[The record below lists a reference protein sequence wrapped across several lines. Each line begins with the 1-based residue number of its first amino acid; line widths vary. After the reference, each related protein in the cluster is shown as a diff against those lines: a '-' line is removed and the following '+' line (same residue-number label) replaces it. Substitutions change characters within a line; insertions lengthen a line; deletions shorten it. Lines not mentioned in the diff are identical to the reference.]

1 MTGWRARPHRGDWG
15 ACAAIGRLSSIWPIL
30 TEELAGTR
38 PMLDKPPKVPP
49 AGLDPAL
56 LARFAAIVGEKYAIT
71 DPALQAPYVVEMRD
85 LFHGRTPMVLRPA
98 SVAEV
103 SAIVQL
109 ADETATPI
117 VPQGGNT
124 GLVGGQ
130 IPHHNE
136 IVLSLNRLDRIREV
150 DPTSNTITCEAG
162 VTLQRAREAAAAV
175 DRLYPQLLPSE
186 GTCTIGGNL
195 STNAGGTA
203 AIAHGIAR
211 SHALGLEVVLAD
223 GRVLNN
229 LNKLKKDN
237 TGYDLKNLFI
247 GAEGTL
253 GIITAAV
260 LRLVPRPRSIET
272 AFAGV
277 ASAEAALELLGLAQN
292 RTGGDVTSFEIMTR
306 RGIELVLEHAAGC
319 RDPLAAP
326 HDWYVL
332 IELSSQQRE
341 GLREVLE
348 EILAEGMAKSLVTDA
363 TIADSL
369 EQGKAFWRIREMFGE
384 VQRYAGGSIKHD
396 VSVPVAAVPAIIR
409 DANAA
414 VTALIPG
421 VRPLPFG
428 HLGDGNIHYNVSQP
442 AGADKAE
449 YLGRWDEVNAAVF
462 AVVRKYGGSIS
473 AEHGIGVMKRD
484 LLPSVKDPVA
494 LDLMRSLKRMLDP
507 KNILN
512 PGKVL

>member
-1 MTGWRARPHRGDWG
+1 
-15 ACAAIGRLSSIWPIL
+15 
-30 TEELAGTR
+30 
-38 PMLDKPPKVPP
+38 MLDKPPTSSDKK
-49 AGLDPAL
+49 LDQKL
-56 LARFAAIVGEKYAIT
+56 LARFAAIVGDKYAIT
-71 DPALQAPYVVEMRD
+71 DPQAQTPYLVEMRD
-85 LFHGRTPMVLRPA
+85 LFRGHSPMVLRPG

-103 SAIVQL
+103 SAILQL
-109 ADETATPI
+109 ANETATPI

-150 DPTSNTITCEAG
+150 DPTSYTITCEAG

-195 STNAGGTA
+195 ATNAGGTA

-211 SHALGLEVVLAD
+211 AHALGLEVVLAD
-223 GRVLNN
+223 GRVLND

-253 GIITAAV
+253 GVITAAV
-260 LRLVPRPRSIET
+260 LRLVPRPRSVET

-277 ASAEAALELLGLAQN
+277 ASAEAALELLGIAQE
-292 RTGGDVTSFEIMTR
+292 RSGGDVTSFEIMTR
-306 RGIELVLEHAAGC
+306 AGIELVLRHAQGC
-319 RDPLAAP
+319 RDPLASP
-326 HDWYVL
+326 HAWYVL
-332 IELSSQQRE
+332 MELSSQQRE
-341 GLREVLE
+341 GLRALLEAVL
-348 EILAEGMAKSLVTDA
+348 ADGMERGLVLDA
-363 TIADSL
+363 TIAESI
-369 EQGKAFWRIREMFGE
+369 EQGKAFWRVREMFGE

-396 VSVPVAAVPAIIR
+396 ISVPVAAVPAFIR
-409 DANAA
+409 EADAA

-421 VRPLPFG
+421 ARPLPFG
-428 HLGDGNIHYNVSQP
+428 HLGDGNIHYNVNQP
-442 AGADKAE
+442 VGTDKGE
-449 YLGRWDEVNAAVF
+449 FLKRWDEVNAAVF
-462 AVVRKYGGSIS
+462 AVVKKYGGSIS
-473 AEHGIGVMKRD
+473 AEHGVGVMKRD

-507 KNILN
+507 KGILN

>member
-1 MTGWRARPHRGDWG
+1 LRRL
-15 ACAAIGRLSSIWPIL
+15 AAAVIYQCDPSRRKSL
-30 TEELAGTR
+30 
-38 PMLDKPPKVPP
+38 MLDK
-49 AGLDPAL
+49 LDNKPGKAIDTAL
-56 LARFAAIVGEKYAIT
+56 LARFAAIVGDKYAIT
-71 DPALQAPYVVEMRD
+71 DPSAQTPYLVEMRD
-85 LFHGRTPMVLRPA
+85 LFRGHSPMVLRPG

-103 SAIVQL
+103 SAILKL
-109 ADETATPI
+109 ANETATPI

-150 DPTSNTITCEAG
+150 DPTSYTMTCEAG
-162 VTLQRAREAAAAV
+162 VTLQRAREAAAAA

-260 LRLVPRPRSIET
+260 LRLVPQPRSVET

-277 ASAEAALELLGLAQN
+277 ASADAALELLGIAQE

-306 RGIELVLEHAAGC
+306 AGIELVLRHAQGC

-326 HDWYVL
+326 HAWYVL
-332 IELSSQQRE
+332 MELSSQRRE

-348 EILAEGMAKSLVTDA
+348 AVLAEGLERGLVHDA
-363 TIADSL
+363 TIAESI
-369 EQGKAFWRIREMFGE
+369 EQGKAFWRVREMFGE
-384 VQRYAGGSIKHD
+384 VQRFAGGSIKHD
-396 VSVPVAAVPAIIR
+396 ISVPVAMVPAFIR
-409 DANAA
+409 EADAA

-421 VRPLPFG
+421 ARPLPFG
-428 HLGDGNIHYNVSQP
+428 HLGDGNIHYNVNQP
-442 AGADKAE
+442 VGADKE
-449 YLGRWDEVNAAVF
+449 HFLKRWDEVNAVVF
-462 AVVRKYGGSIS
+462 AVVKKFGGSIS
-473 AEHGIGVMKRD
+473 AEHGVGVMKRD

-494 LDLMRSLKRMLDP
+494 LDLMKSLKRMLDP
-507 KNILN
+507 KGILN
-512 PGKVL
+512 PGKVI

>member
-1 MTGWRARPHRGDWG
+1 
-15 ACAAIGRLSSIWPIL
+15 
-30 TEELAGTR
+30 
-38 PMLDKPPKVPP
+38 MLDKPPTSSDKK
-49 AGLDPAL
+49 LDQKL
-56 LARFAAIVGEKYAIT
+56 LARFAAIVGDKYAIT
-71 DPALQAPYVVEMRD
+71 DPQAQTPYLVEMRD
-85 LFHGRTPMVLRPA
+85 LFRGHSPMVLRPG

-103 SAIVQL
+103 SAILQL
-109 ADETATPI
+109 ANETATPI

-150 DPTSNTITCEAG
+150 DPTSYTITCEAG

-195 STNAGGTA
+195 ATNAGGTA

-211 SHALGLEVVLAD
+211 AHALGLEVVLAD
-223 GRVLNN
+223 GRVLND

-253 GIITAAV
+253 GVITAAA
-260 LRLVPRPRSIET
+260 LRLVPRPRSVET

-277 ASAEAALELLGLAQN
+277 ASAEAALELLGIAQE
-292 RTGGDVTSFEIMTR
+292 RSGGDVTCFEIMTR
-306 RGIELVLEHAAGC
+306 AGIELVLRHAQGC
-319 RDPLAAP
+319 RDPLASP
-326 HDWYVL
+326 HAWYVL
-332 IELSSQQRE
+332 MELSSQQRE
-341 GLREVLE
+341 GLRALLE
-348 EILAEGMAKSLVTDA
+348 AVLAEGMERGLVLDA
-363 TIADSL
+363 TIAESI
-369 EQGKAFWRIREMFGE
+369 EQGKAFWRVREMFGE

-396 VSVPVAAVPAIIR
+396 ISVPVAAVPAFIR
-409 DANAA
+409 EADAA

-421 VRPLPFG
+421 ARPLPFG
-428 HLGDGNIHYNVSQP
+428 HLGDGNIHYNVNQP
-442 AGADKAE
+442 VGADKGE
-449 YLGRWDEVNAAVF
+449 FLKRWDEVNAAVF
-462 AVVRKYGGSIS
+462 AVVKKYGGSIS
-473 AEHGIGVMKRD
+473 AEHGVGVMKRD

-507 KNILN
+507 KGILN